1 MNPGS
6 MQDPAKPMDAAIPL
20 ERMARPVQIAAV
32 VSLLAGDAASHLTAT
47 TTDGGVEASSL
58 GL

>member
-1 MNPGS
+1 